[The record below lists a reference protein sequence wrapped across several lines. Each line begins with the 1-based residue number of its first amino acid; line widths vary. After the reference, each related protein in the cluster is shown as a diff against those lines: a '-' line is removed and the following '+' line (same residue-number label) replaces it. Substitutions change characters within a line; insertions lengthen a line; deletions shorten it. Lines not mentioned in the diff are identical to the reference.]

1 MVTEYRDVVI
11 DGTKQHFFKACKTS
25 PMLNKM
31 CGFKKQVHS
40 GWPLTSTTLLKQLVE
55 LRNTAVAMYKTSMHR
70 RAGIPDVVQIESPTV
85 GTATSTNLTV
95 LSGGGKVLWV
105 SLSMNDVEYILTAL
119 RWQVDNN
126 VQDVSQHLPKLRQGI
141 TRATRYGKT
150 QYRVFVNKKGHY
162 DVLYKY
168 FNTVIRAEQCLDAL
182 M

>member
-1 MVTEYRDVVI
+1 M
-11 DGTKQHFFKACKTS
+11 
-25 PMLNKM
+25 
-31 CGFKKQVHS
+31 
-40 GWPLTSTTLLKQLVE
+40 
-55 LRNTAVAMYKTSMHR
+55 
-70 RAGIPDVVQIESPTV
+70 
-85 GTATSTNLTV
+85 
-95 LSGGGKVLWV
+95 LWV

>member
-1 MVTEYRDVVI
+1 MWPKDLSSHGSQNKARVSTKDEEDEAPDEEDTEEEEPFLRISFYPVISGKFFTDNPRYAMVTEYRDVVI

-95 LSGGGKVLWV
+95 LSGGGKMLGGGFF
-105 SLSMNDVEYILTAL
+105 E
-119 RWQVDNN
+119 
-126 VQDVSQHLPKLRQGI
+126 H
-141 TRATRYGKT
+141 
-150 QYRVFVNKKGHY
+150 
-162 DVLYKY
+162 
-168 FNTVIRAEQCLDAL
+168 E
-182 M
+182 